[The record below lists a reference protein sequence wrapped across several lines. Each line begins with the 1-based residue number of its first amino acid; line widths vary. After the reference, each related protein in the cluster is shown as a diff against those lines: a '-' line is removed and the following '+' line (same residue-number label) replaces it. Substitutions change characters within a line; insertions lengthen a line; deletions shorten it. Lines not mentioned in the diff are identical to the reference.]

1 MHCARYYE
9 HGVRKNRIIIHRVLP
24 ARSVFVVSIDWRY
37 GIMRNEDVT
46 DRAAVTKSLDAHGCW
61 TSRDRVLTAINHKEP
76 DRVPRD
82 LGSTP
87 VTGISGVTYAN
98 SLPYLG
104 LSDELS
110 EIHLDD
116 VIQQLTTPSEQFL
129 SNLKIDVR
137 GVGPTR
143 QYAWKMS
150 YRRNTRYVSFVD
162 EFGIEWGCNMDGG
175 HYFDILR
182 SPMSSAETLSDID
195 RHPWPDPTQAAYS
208 ILETSDSIQRLSSEY
223 PVVLKPLAGGFFEM
237 AFWVRGFEQFYMD
250 LAGDHAL
257 ACRVMDRLL
266 EIEMNYYDLLLDRIG
281 QHIDIVQEGN
291 DLATQKGL
299 MISPATYRQL
309 VKPRQ
314 QKLYSF
320 IKKKA
325 PHVKIM
331 LHSCGAVR
339 DIIPDFIEVGVDILN
354 PVQVS
359 ADGMDPAE
367 LKRDFGRDLT
377 FWGGGVDTQSV
388 LPHGTPQQ
396 VKDEVKKKIEQL
408 APGGGFVFAAVH
420 NIQHDV
426 PPENLVALW
435 QAVEEY
441 GYY

>member
-1 MHCARYYE
+1 
-9 HGVRKNRIIIHRVLP
+9 
-24 ARSVFVVSIDWRY
+24 
-37 GIMRNEDVT
+37 
-46 DRAAVTKSLDAHGCW
+46 
-61 TSRDRVLTAINHKEP
+61 
-76 DRVPRD
+76 
-82 LGSTP
+82 
-87 VTGISGVTYAN
+87 
-98 SLPYLG
+98 
-104 LSDELS
+104 
-110 EIHLDD
+110 
-116 VIQQLTTPSEQFL
+116 
-129 SNLKIDVR
+129 
-137 GVGPTR
+137 
-143 QYAWKMS
+143 
-150 YRRNTRYVSFVD
+150 
-162 EFGIEWGCNMDGG
+162 
-175 HYFDILR
+175 
-182 SPMSSAETLSDID
+182 MSSAETLSDID